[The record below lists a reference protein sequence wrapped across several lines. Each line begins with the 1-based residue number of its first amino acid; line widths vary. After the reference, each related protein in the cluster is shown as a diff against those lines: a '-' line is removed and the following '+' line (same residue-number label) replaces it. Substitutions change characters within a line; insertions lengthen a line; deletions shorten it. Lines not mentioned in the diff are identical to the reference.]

1 MKVEEPRIEQDKP
14 TRVVICVPSGDDVK
28 ADFAFS
34 LAAMV
39 NHAHGEQ
46 IPGLQM
52 LGIANKRTSL
62 LPDSRNMLAQE
73 AIEGG
78 FTHLLWIDSDMS
90 FPRDMLGRLLRHRVP
105 IVGINASMRNPPFKT
120 TALTAP
126 GVNCVTNADSTGL
139 EKVER
144 MGMGVVLHTVDV
156 LHAIRKR
163 PFFSFEYLKS
173 KHKHRGEDYYFC
185 DKVKKAG
192 FQLCIDH
199 DVSKQV
205 GHVGSFA
212 FYPMGCEVS
221 DADA

>member
-1 MKVEEPRIEQDKP
+1 MKAEGPHIEQEQP
-14 TRVVICVPSGDDVK
+14 VRVAICVPSGDEVK

-34 LAAMV
+34 LASMI
-39 NHAHGEQ
+39 NHA
-46 IPGLQM
+46 PGTPNLEV
-52 LGIANKRTSL
+52 LGLLNQRISV
-62 LPDSRNMLAQE
+62 LPDSRNILAKQ
-73 AIEGG
+73 AVDGG

-90 FPRDMLGRLLRHRVP
+90 FPHDMLARLMRHRVP

-126 GVNCVTNADSTGL
+126 GVNCITNLDSTGL

-163 PFFSFEYLKS
+163 PYFSFEYLKS
-173 KHKHRGEDYYFC
+173 KHKHRGEDYYFGE
-185 DKVKKAG
+185 KVKRAG
-192 FQLCIDH
+192 YQLVIDH
-199 DVSKQV
+199 DVSKEV

-212 FYPMGCEVS
+212 HYPMRDQAS
-221 DADA
+221 A